1 MTRWPAV
8 WIASLGS
15 ALFGVVIGTLSEVAF
30 SGSSAENLTNGLV
43 GAAVGILF
51 ANLLERARLD
61 SDMAVLADLRRDA
74 DLHTL
79 VENARQARGFI
90 HSLRNAP
97 VHDFFADRLTELYN
111 GSDWSE
117 LAQGQLA
124 IPEPRELWFNRDLLR
139 ISRHRVRAIAYE
151 DQPFWEAPE
160 GRAFLEANREIVKAG
175 RRLTRIF
182 VFASPINQTDI
193 DQMKS
198 QASLGIEVRVLP
210 PPYVHDDDKLDF
222 VVYDDDAVRVAQG
235 IGKRKRAM
243 LYISKR
249 EVRHHI
255 ERFNNLEER
264 SMPLA
269 DYLVT
274 VVGQTRMTP

>member
-15 ALFGVVIGTLSEVAF
+15 ALLGVVIGTLSEVAF

-51 ANLLERARLD
+51 ANLLERARVD
-61 SDMAVLADLRRDA
+61 SDMAVLADLRGDG

-79 VENARQARGFI
+79 VENARQTRGFI
-90 HSLRNAP
+90 RSLRNAP
-97 VHDFFADRLTELYN
+97 VHDFFADRLTELCTA
-111 GSDWSE
+111 SDWSE
-117 LAQGQLA
+117 LAQGHLA
-124 IPEPRELWFNRDLLR
+124 ISEPRELWFNRDLLR
-139 ISRHRVRAIAYE
+139 ICRQRLRAIAYE

-160 GRAFLEANREIVKAG
+160 GKAFLEANREIVRSGK
-175 RRLTRIF
+175 RLTRIF
-182 VFASPINQTDI
+182 VFDSAVRDA
-193 DQMKS
+193 DVEQMKS

-222 VVYDDDAVRVAQG
+222 VLYDDIAVRVAQG
-235 IGKRKRAM
+235 AGKRKRAI
-243 LYISKR
+243 LSISPR

-269 DYLVT
+269 DYLAT
-274 VVGQTRMTP
+274 VVPQQRTTP